1 MANGADSAYCDRG
14 FRIVQGSAVATSKS
28 DTAVEY
34 ANYGRHCLRVVRE
47 LPDQDSRMLH
57 REMAAEWFRLAD
69 QAAHEGAAP
78 RSSATLHV
86 VGKTNQ
92 G

>member
-1 MANGADSAYCDRG
+1 
-14 FRIVQGSAVATSKS
+14 
-28 DTAVEY
+28 
-34 ANYGRHCLRVVRE
+34 LRVVRE

-78 RSSATLHV
+78 RPSATLHV

>member
-1 MANGADSAYCDRG
+1 M
-14 FRIVQGSAVATSKS
+14 ATSKS
-28 DTAVEY
+28 DTAIEY
-34 ANYGRHCLRVVRE
+34 ANYGRHCLKIVRE
-47 LPDQDSRMLH
+47 LSDQDARVIH

-69 QAAHEGAAP
+69 QAAHEDVAP
-78 RSSATLHV
+78 RSSVTLHV

>member
-1 MANGADSAYCDRG
+1 
-14 FRIVQGSAVATSKS
+14 VAKSKS
-28 DTAVEY
+28 DMAVEY
-34 ANYGRHCLRVVRE
+34 ANYGRHCLNAVRE
-47 LPDQDSRMLH
+47 LTDQDARMIH

-69 QAAHEGAAP
+69 QAAREGVAP